1 MTVRDHFKEFR
12 IKEKFK
18 LFSKESQQK
27 YQEVFNAATEAI
39 MKNIDLLLDD
49 RYRLS
54 DRASGG

>member
-1 MTVRDHFKEFR
+1 MTVHDHFKEFR

-27 YQEVFNAATEAI
+27 YREVFDAATEAI

-54 DRASGG
+54 AKASGG